1 MPTPRLIARLGFPAV
16 GAHRRFVTAIGIDA
30 LGSGVYMPV
39 AVLYLLKT
47 TDLTLAEVGTIL
59 SLSAVVAFPF
69 VLVVGSIVD
78 RIGAKRV
85 ILGANVALAV
95 GYVVMLTVTTY
106 AQAVVAAFLLGLGQS
121 AFWGAYA
128 PLVAA
133 ISAPGER
140 ELWFGFL
147 GSLRNIGFA
156 VGGLLASIMIT
167 IGTVAAYRGMAAAN
181 ALSFVVSFILL
192 AGLKTGGRT
201 RDGDA
206 TPHDSET
213 VAGAGSSGG
222 WGVVLRD
229 THFHLVSA
237 ATTAYALCSLAL
249 NFAIPVYIVEIL
261 ELPGW
266 VTGGVFTLNTVM
278 VGFGQSALVRQLT
291 GRLRYRVVGLAYA
304 VYAVGFVG
312 LAVAGALPVGL
323 AVVGVFLA
331 GFVYTIGEMLGGP
344 VLGAIAVDAR
354 PATMR
359 GRYMS
364 MYQMSWTVASMIA
377 PAAFGWLLTHGRWPV
392 WCVLVGVC
400 GVGAL
405 LAQAMPARLPVAAL
419 PITNASDA
427 ADPADPDR
435 SGHAEAEA

>member
-1 MPTPRLIARLGFPAV
+1 MPTRRLTARLGFPAV

-47 TDLTLAEVGTIL
+47 TDLTLAQVGTIL

-121 AFWGAYA
+121 AFWGAYS

-156 VGGLLASIMIT
+156 VGGLLASVMIT

-181 ALSFVVSFILL
+181 AVSFVISFVLL
-192 AGLKTGGRT
+192 AGLTTGGQD

-206 TPHDSET
+206 SRQDSET
-213 VAGAGSSGG
+213 SAGAGG

-229 THFHLVSA
+229 KHFHLVSA

-249 NFAIPVYIVEIL
+249 NFATPVYIVEIL
-261 ELPGW
+261 KLPGW
-266 VTGGVFTLNTVM
+266 VTGAVFTLNTVM

-291 GRLRYRVVGLAYA
+291 GRLRYRVLTLAYA
-304 VYAVGFVG
+304 VYAVGFAGMAAAG
-312 LAVAGALPVGL
+312 LLPLGL
-323 AVVGVFLA
+323 AVVGVLLA
-331 GFVYTIGEMLGGP
+331 GVVYTIGEMLGGP

-392 WCVLVGVC
+392 WAALGGVC
-400 GVGAL
+400 AAGAL
-405 LAQAMPARLPVAAL
+405 IAQAMPARLPVAAL
-419 PITNASDA
+419 PITNS
-427 ADPADPDR
+427 AD
-435 SGHAEAEA
+435 SEA